1 MFNTFPN
8 VWTYITTNHTEIYW
22 KVFLCDV
29 RLVLDCFAKKYLMW
43 HLTELEWS
51 VLFFFSCGSSLSYRF
66 IKHQQLEFSDNNR
79 DLLPSGPA
87 VLMLLVCHSPLHP
100 SHLYQLLCE
109 WMSESFLLWHCRLH
123 PITSLPPSLRV
134 YPLLL
139 WTPPPPSTGLPP
151 PLSLGAVWG
160 DGSGFCRWWLHGV
173 YRLTASH
180 AQSSA
185 RTHCFILGILGIL
198 GILEQDTDL
207 SCCVF
212 RSFRNED
219 RDAAGGESLTW

>member
-8 VWTYITTNHTEIYW
+8 VWMYITTNHTGTERYFCVMSDLSWIVLPRNTW
-22 KVFLCDV
+22 CDIWQNWNEV
-29 RLVLDCFAKKYLMW
+29 AY
-43 HLTELEWS
+43 
-51 VLFFFSCGSSLSYRF
+51 FFSGGSSLSYRF
-66 IKHQQLEFSDNNR
+66 IKHQQLEFSDDNR

-100 SHLYQLLCE
+100 SHLYELLCE
-109 WMSESFLLWHCRLH
+109 WMSESFLPWHCRLH
-123 PITSLPPSLRV
+123 PITSLPPSVFILSSSGL
-134 YPLLL
+134 PL
-139 WTPPPPSTGLPP
+139 PPSTGLPP

-219 RDAAGGESLTW
+219 RDAAGGKSLTW